1 MSMNHTH
8 KVVLALLL
16 TAEKPLKEDQVE
28 LCLDRE
34 IDLAQIIEETNLFL
48 GKQDMP
54 IEIQKIAGGYKIVTR
69 EEYEPYID
77 RLFQKNSKPSLSQA
91 ALETLSIIAYTQPT
105 TKSEVDSI
113 RGVNTSMKTLLSKN
127 LIEVKG
133 RLDAPGKPLLYRTT
147 DYFLEY
153 FGLDSLDDLPKM
165 KEIEEL
171 LEEKEEAEE
180 QPQD

>member
-1 MSMNHTH
+1 MNHTH
-8 KVVLALLL
+8 KVVLALLFS
-16 TAEKPLKEDQVE
+16 AQKPLTEDQVE
-28 LCLDRE
+28 LCLDKE
-34 IDLAQIIEETNLFL
+34 IELGDAIQEINQYLTET
-48 GKQDMP
+48 
-54 IEIQKIAGGYKIVTR
+54 EIPVIVKNIAAGYKIVTR
-69 EEYEPYID
+69 KQYEAYID
-77 RLFQKNSKPSLSQA
+77 RLFQKNSRPFLSQA

-105 TKSEVDSI
+105 TKSEVDDI

-153 FGLDSLDDLPKM
+153 FGLSSLDDLPKM

-171 LEEKEEAEE
+171 IEEKEESE
-180 QPQD
+180 PQAQ

>member
-1 MSMNHTH
+1 MKHQH

-16 TAEKPLKEDQVE
+16 SAKKPLEEDQVE

-34 IDLAQIIEETNLFL
+34 LDLQPLIQELNSYLSQAE
-48 GKQDMP
+48 MP
-54 IEIQKIAGGYKIVTR
+54 MEIQKIAGGYKIVTR
-69 EEYEPYID
+69 AEYEPYIE
-77 RLFQKNSKPSLSQA
+77 RLFQKNSNTSLSQA
-91 ALETLSIIAYTQPT
+91 ALETLAIVAYTQPS

-171 LEEKEEAEE
+171 LEEKEEARSAD
-180 QPQD
+180 Q

>member
-1 MSMNHTH
+1 MNHTH
-8 KVVLALLL
+8 KVVLALLF
-16 TAEKPLKEDQVE
+16 TADKPLQEDQVE
-28 LCLDRE
+28 LCLDKEVNLPELVEE
-34 IDLAQIIEETNLFL
+34 INLFL
-48 GKQDMP
+48 GDADMP
-54 IEIQKIAGGYKIVTR
+54 IEIKNIAQGYKIVTR

-77 RLFQKNSKPSLSQA
+77 RLFQKNSRPSLSQA

-105 TKSEVDSI
+105 TKSEIDDI

-127 LIEVKG
+127 LVEVKG

-153 FGLDSLDDLPKM
+153 FGLGSLDDLPKM

-171 LEEKEEAEE
+171 LEEKEETE
-180 QPQD
+180 PQDQ